1 MNAMSDRLGDRFMS
15 RWPFA
20 VFSILAS
27 FTAAAGQTP
36 PMPLP
41 PTVLAKRE
49 VGVNLP
55 RSENLRAID
64 PKTLSVKRL
73 GGQWQL
79 WADDAAF
86 KTFGDNADDANDVA
100 RTLRELYPQRWGAIG
115 TGRAVVEYGLTT
127 DNDQKL
133 VAPRVA
139 GFARSLAVIDP
150 KTLRVERIRGMW
162 CLRDDA
168 NLHLNFGP
176 HRDDAEQALAV
187 AQKYGFNRIGTV
199 GRKGPAMTYFT
210 GAPDGLAPASAK
222 LPAGVSFRMQV
233 DAMTRT
239 GIPLP
244 TFGVLGERKRF
255 DPATVEYV
263 GEMTPIDPRKA
274 ELRTESGGITLVCG
288 GETLARFATNDD
300 FAAREAL
307 RALRDARLTEHCR
320 IGTAGCEFF
329 LSNGQAPRNMPLHA
343 LGPRFDPAGLRTV
356 DIRGAWHVADALG
369 RPLAPAGTRD
379 DAEAIRQLMRAFGFD
394 QIATF
399 GGGKPAMT
407 VFIKSR

>member
-1 MNAMSDRLGDRFMS
+1 MS
-15 RWPFA
+15 RRPFA
-20 VFSILAS
+20 VFSFFAS
-27 FTAAAGQTP
+27 LTAAIAQTP

-49 VGVNLP
+49 VAVNLP
-55 RSENLRAID
+55 RSENLRTID

-86 KTFGDNADDANDVA
+86 KTFGDKADDANDVA

-115 TGRAVVEYGLTT
+115 TDRAVVEYGLTT

-133 VAPRVA
+133 VAPKVA
-139 GFARSLAVIDP
+139 GFARSLTAMDP

-162 CLRDDA
+162 CLRDEA
-168 NLHLNFGP
+168 NLFLNFGP
-176 HRDDAEQALAV
+176 HRGDAEQALAV
-187 AQKYGFNRIGTV
+187 AHKYGFNRIGTV
-199 GRKGPAMTYFT
+199 GRREPAMTFFT
-210 GAPDGLAPASAK
+210 SAPDGLTPASAK

-244 TFGVLGERKRF
+244 TFGILGERKRF
-255 DPATVEYV
+255 DPATVEYI

-274 ELRTESGGITLVCG
+274 ELRNDAGGISLVCG
-288 GETLARFATNDD
+288 GETLARFAVNDD
-300 FAAREAL
+300 FAARDAQ
-307 RALRDARLTEHCR
+307 RAVRDARLTELCR
-320 IGTAGCEFF
+320 VGTAGCVFF

-343 LGPRFDPAGLRTV
+343 LGPRFDPSGLRTIDV
-356 DIRGAWHVADALG
+356 RGVWHVADSLG
-369 RPLAPAGTRD
+369 RPLAAAGSRD
-379 DAEAIRQLMRAFGFD
+379 DAEALRQLMRAFGFD
-394 QIATF
+394 QVATF
-399 GGGKPAMT
+399 GGAKPVMT
-407 VFIKSR
+407 VFVKSR